1 MSLVCLD
8 LPFLFQD
15 LTQDITLLVVVLSLL
30 TLLGWDRV
38 SDFFLF
44 LISSEK
50 LLSVKKDVTVVSD
63 CGASLVA

>member
-44 LISSEK
+44 LMIILNSGQIFCK
-50 LLSVKKDVTVVSD
+50 MYFN
-63 CGASLVA
+63 

>member
-38 SDFFLF
+38 SDFFFF
-44 LISSEK
+44 LMIILNSGQIFCK
-50 LLSVKKDVTVVSD
+50 MYFN
-63 CGASLVA
+63 